1 MNALDAS
8 ADGSDDNLIDLFR
21 INTHFCVLMDSDKKS
36 ENARLGET
44 KRRIMDGCKA
54 SGAMSWV
61 TWGSTIENYVPAE
74 DLASAIGAVH
84 PGKKW
89 NHELG
94 NRYVCPLSFK
104 FSGSRSGTPNKIAVA
119 KAVCEAG
126 FEPLGKCRERVVRLC
141 GAICAANGIELA
153 GRNE

>member
-1 MNALDAS
+1 
-8 ADGSDDNLIDLFR
+8 
-21 INTHFCVLMDSDKKS
+21 
-36 ENARLGET
+36 
-44 KRRIMDGCKA
+44 MDGCKA

-104 FSGSRSGTPNKIAVA
+104 FSGSRSGAPNKIAVA

-126 FEPLGKCRERVVRLC
+126 FEPLGKCRERVARLC
-141 GAICAANGIELA
+141 EAICAANGIELA
-153 GRNE
+153 ERNE